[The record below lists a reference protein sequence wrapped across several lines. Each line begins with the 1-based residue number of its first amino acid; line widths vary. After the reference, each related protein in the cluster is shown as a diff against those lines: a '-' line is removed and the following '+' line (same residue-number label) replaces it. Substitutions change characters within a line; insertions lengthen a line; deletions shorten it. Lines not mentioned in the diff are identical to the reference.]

1 MVSPDGKTTNTCEGS
16 LTREDD
22 VMSLRLLI
30 NGVKENHI
38 AEFGDAISAVLPVA
52 NNEEESNGKPRK
64 KPSRME

>member
-1 MVSPDGKTTNTCEGS
+1 MPGQEGKTTNTYEGS

-30 NGVKENHI
+30 NGVQENHI
-38 AEFGDAISAVLPVA
+38 AEFGNAIRAVLPVA
-52 NNEEESNGKPRK
+52 NNEEESNGMPRK